1 MLSRRDF
8 ITGTTLG
15 IAGLACFGPFAVS
28 VRAAEL
34 FPKKKQRVVVVGG
47 GFGGATAA
55 RYLKLY
61 DPGLEVFLI
70 EPLRQYVTCP
80 SSNLVISGLLKMP
93 AITHSYDRL
102 ARQGIRVVQDTVS
115 AIDPVARYVEISKGK
130 IAYDR
135 LVVAPGVDFSFDLIP
150 GMDAAARAKFPHAW
164 KAGEQTVQLA
174 RELAAL
180 KKGGSFLISIPEA
193 PFRCPPGPYERI
205 SMVAAFMKRTNNRGK
220 VLVLDANPDVVSKA
234 KLFKSAWADLYKDII
249 EYTPDVSL
257 KGVDAGKRRLT
268 TDKGELTA
276 DIINIIPEQKAGALA
291 FASGLVTKGGRWAAA
306 SPLTFESTLHTG
318 IHVVGDAADRDQVGS
333 MPHSGFVASSMGK
346 TVAAAVVAL
355 LQGKEPQLPSLE
367 NSCYSQVSDTESIY
381 VTGVFLYDATAKK
394 LVGVKAAGS
403 ASSGREARYT
413 QHYRDWQT
421 SITKDT
427 FG

>member
-8 ITGTTLG
+8 ITGTVLG
-15 IAGLACFGPFAVS
+15 VAGMACLGPFAVS
-28 VRAAEL
+28 ARAAEL

-47 GFGGATAA
+47 GFGGATTA

-61 DPGLEVFLI
+61 DPALEVLLI
-70 EPLRQYVTCP
+70 EPLKQYVTCP
-80 SSNLVISGLLKMP
+80 SSNLVIAGLLKMP
-93 AITHSYDRL
+93 AITHSYNRL
-102 ARQGIRVVQDTVS
+102 AQLGIRVVQDSVT
-115 AIDPVARYVEISKGK
+115 AIDPVAGFVEISKGK
-130 IAYDR
+130 IFYDR
-135 LVVAPGVDFSFDLIP
+135 LVVAPGLDFSFDLIP
-150 GMDAAARAKFPHAW
+150 GMDAGARRQFPHAW

-205 SMVAAFMKRTNNRGK
+205 SLVAAFMKRTGNKGK
-220 VLVLDANPDVVSKA
+220 VLVLDANPDIVSKA
-234 KLFKSAWADLYKDII
+234 KLFKAAWADLYKDII

-257 KGVDAGKRRLT
+257 KGVDAGTRRLT

-291 FASGLVTKGGRWAAA
+291 FSSGLVAKGRRWAAA
-306 SPLTFESTLHTG
+306 NPLTFESTLHKG
-318 IHVVGDAADRDQVGS
+318 IHVVGDATDREQVGG

-346 TVAAAVVAL
+346 STAAAIVAL
-355 LQGKEPQLPSLE
+355 LQGKEPNSPSLE

-381 VTGVFLYDATAKK
+381 VTGVFQYDAAAKK

-403 ASSGREARYT
+403 ASSSRETRYT
-413 QHYRDWQT
+413 QHYRDWQA
-421 SITKDT
+421 SITRDT